1 MPIFEK
7 EKCERVSAKKTIFKK
22 TWGVKMKV
30 MEKITS
36 NESEREG
43 VKFRG
48 DKAAS
53 SHFNLVLLKKPS
65 LISHQILSHH
75 SSW

>member
-1 MPIFEK
+1 
-7 EKCERVSAKKTIFKK
+7 
-22 TWGVKMKV
+22 MKV

-53 SHFNLVLLKKPS
+53 SHFNLVLLKTSMPDFSSDPQPS
-65 LISHQILSHH
+65 FQLLGNLS
-75 SSW
+75 

>member
-1 MPIFEK
+1 M
-7 EKCERVSAKKTIFKK
+7 
-22 TWGVKMKV
+22 GVKMKV

-53 SHFNLVLLKKPS
+53 SHFNLVLLKK
-65 LISHQILSHH
+65 LQA
-75 SSW
+75 